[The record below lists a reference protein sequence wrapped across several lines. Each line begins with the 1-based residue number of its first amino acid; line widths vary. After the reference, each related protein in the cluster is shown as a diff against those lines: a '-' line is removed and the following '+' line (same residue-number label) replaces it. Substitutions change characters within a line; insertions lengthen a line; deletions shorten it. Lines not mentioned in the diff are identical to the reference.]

1 VEAGGRRGG
10 DYKKIRG
17 GKNPLPYPHWV
28 KEKGKRG
35 FERYGTNIEYK
46 IFYSVFLITKGVLT

>member
-35 FERYGTNIEYK
+35 
-46 IFYSVFLITKGVLT
+46 L